1 MTTYELT
8 KSVIN
13 RTIKKRECTEE
24 YCTEMKEKLDVFLL
38 NERISTEEY
47 EELTKLIET
56 A

>member
-8 KSVIN
+8 KSVIS
-13 RTIKKRECTEE
+13 RTIKKGGCTEE

-38 NERISTEEY
+38 NERINTEEY
-47 EELTKLIET
+47 EELTKLMET